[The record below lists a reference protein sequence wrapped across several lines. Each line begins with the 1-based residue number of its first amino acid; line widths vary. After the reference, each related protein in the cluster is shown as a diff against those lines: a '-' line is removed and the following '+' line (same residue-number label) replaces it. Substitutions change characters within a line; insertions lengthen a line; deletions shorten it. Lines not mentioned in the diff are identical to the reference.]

1 MARSLP
7 IDLVSGDIN
16 AHIVN
21 KKKWDECLDVSKS
34 LYKTLILDNTRDF
47 VVWDT
52 HLMSVLHRTQSIQK
66 QLRMTT
72 WNWKYGGKLCYKH
85 LWLCGMIPM
94 YLTIACDSPIFEV
107 HVVEMKSDC
116 MIHSA

>member
-52 HLMSVLHRTQSIQK
+52 HLMSVLHRTQRYSEATEDDDMELEVRWKALLQTFMAMWDDPNVSDN
-66 QLRMTT
+66 RM
-72 WNWKYGGKLCYKH
+72 
-85 LWLCGMIPM
+85 
-94 YLTIACDSPIFEV
+94 
-107 HVVEMKSDC
+107 
-116 MIHSA
+116 